1 MLRRDEYPGLS
12 PLGPSQGA
20 NVAGFTL
27 IEVLLALTLGSLV
40 MLMAHRVF
48 AGVTDGARRLSQTQE
63 ALDREANARRLLTA
77 IVGSLDIGT
86 PQSAGFDGRAQQ
98 VTFSTWAVS
107 PDGWLVQRRV
117 TLRMAS
123 RALVAEGLDPA
134 TLVLADS
141 VAALDVDY
149 LLDYGAEATWVR
161 NWQSPVSAPLV
172 LRMRI
177 ARARG
182 VDTLLLVAGPRG

>member
-1 MLRRDEYPGLS
+1 MRANGRR
-12 PLGPSQGA
+12 
-20 NVAGFTL
+20 GFTL
-27 IEVLLALTLGSLV
+27 VEVLLALTLGSLT

-48 AGVTDGARRLSQTQE
+48 SGVTDGARRLSQAQE

-77 IVGSLDIGT
+77 IVGSLDIGA

-107 PDGWLVQRRV
+107 PEGWPVRQRV
-117 TLRMAS
+117 SLRLAS
-123 RALVAEGLDPA
+123 RALVAEGLGPA
-134 TLVLADS
+134 AVVLADS

-172 LRMRI
+172 LRIRI
-177 ARARG
+177 ARAASV